1 MEVIVWAFTSLKTE
15 LLFAIR
21 KWCTIVPVFLQ
32 PYAHE
37 TILLVSNLI
46 GSVLLIIAG
55 VTGTAKAKKR
65 QALRQKLERIGS

>member
-1 MEVIVWAFTSLKTE
+1 MGRDHTGRWGVLPCEAVLD
-15 LLFAIR
+15 L
-21 KWCTIVPVFLQ
+21 PVFLQ

-65 QALRQKLERIGS
+65 QALRQKLECIGS

>member
-1 MEVIVWAFTSLKTE
+1 MGRDHTGRWGVLPCEAVLDRAGISPA
-15 LLFAIR
+15 
-21 KWCTIVPVFLQ
+21 
-32 PYAHE
+32 YAHE

-65 QALRQKLERIGS
+65 QALRQKLECIGS

>member
-1 MEVIVWAFTSLKTE
+1 MRQFL
-15 LLFAIR
+15 
-21 KWCTIVPVFLQ
+21 IVPVFLQ